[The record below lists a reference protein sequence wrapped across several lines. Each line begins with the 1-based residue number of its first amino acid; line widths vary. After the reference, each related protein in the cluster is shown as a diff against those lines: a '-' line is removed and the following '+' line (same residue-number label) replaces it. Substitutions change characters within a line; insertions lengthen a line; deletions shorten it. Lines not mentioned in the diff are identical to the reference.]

1 MTETRIKPRTV
12 ASTASLQSRVEAMRS
27 LARVENANDIAERM
41 LVNAKAIRE
50 EIRAYHVTSIRL
62 QADESMQYG
71 VDPTLQNPIKD
82 LRDIAKV
89 MLRIQGYRD
98 RVVAITGDL
107 HRKITKLNR
116 VRHRCHIALIMQF
129 TTGAKGEKTP
139 LKEMFDIALEPLI
152 SRREE
157 LVDLFDE
164 VQLVAK
170 NLDSTH
176 FTYKE
181 VGALG
186 LRLKQSMERQG
197 GSDY

>member
-1 MTETRIKPRTV
+1 MEKATTKA
-12 ASTASLQSRVEAMRS
+12 ASPLR
-27 LARVENANDIAERM
+27 ARVELMRAMPIVEDANDLADRM
-41 LVNAKAIRE
+41 LVGAKAIRD
-50 EIRAYHVTSIRL
+50 EIRGYHVTSIKM
-62 QADESMQYG
+62 QSGDAAQYG
-71 VDPTLQNPIKD
+71 VDPTLQNPIQD

-98 RVVAITGDL
+98 RVVSITGDL
-107 HRKITKLNR
+107 HRKITKLSR
-116 VRHRCHIALIMQF
+116 AKHKCVVMLTLRF

-139 LKEMFDIALEPLI
+139 LKEMFDIALEPLV
-152 SRREE
+152 SKREE

-170 NLDSTH
+170 NLDNTH

-197 GSDY
+197 GRDY